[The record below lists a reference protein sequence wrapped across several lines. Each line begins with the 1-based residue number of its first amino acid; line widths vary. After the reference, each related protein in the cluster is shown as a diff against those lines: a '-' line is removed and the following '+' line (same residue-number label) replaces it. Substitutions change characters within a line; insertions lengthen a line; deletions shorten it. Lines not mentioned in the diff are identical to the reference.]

1 MAILFNAQGRP
12 EPSPEVT
19 RRLLAIDPGL
29 FLRFIDHVG
38 AFWAVCWAWPKTDRR
53 WEGVR
58 EGSIDPA
65 KAFDIVGYLPMDC
78 PVDSA
83 PAYLERMLRT
93 FPKEEVQR
101 MADSIEAFNSSGS
114 ALSALVDQAIGEV
127 LDHPDPTGKAK
138 RRRARIVEVEK
149 VV

>member
-1 MAILFNAQGRP
+1 MAILLNAQGRP

-29 FLRFIDHVG
+29 FLRFMDHVG
-38 AFWAVCWAWPKTDRR
+38 AFWAVCWAWPKSDAR

-58 EGSIDPA
+58 DGSVDPA

-78 PVDSA
+78 PVESA

-101 MADSIEAFNSSGS
+101 MANGVEAFNSSRG
-114 ALSALVDQAIGEV
+114 ALSGLVDQAIGEV
-127 LDHPDPTGKAK
+127 LDSSDPTGLTKK
-138 RRRARIVEVEK
+138 RRGKRVQVEK
-149 VV
+149 IV